1 MSQNKMKI
9 GVLALQGDFKEHS
22 IALNKLGITA
32 VEVRKPS
39 DLKDVSGLILPGG
52 ESTTIS
58 KLLKTSHLD
67 AAIAERSRKGLPIYG
82 TCAGAIILA
91 KKITDSTI
99 PTLGLLD
106 VEIARNNYGRQIDSF
121 EAKLNV
127 ESLGNVEGVFIR
139 APIIKQV
146 FNGAKILAEFDG
158 NPVMLQDKNILITT
172 FHPELTDDTKVHE
185 YFLNMVKKRIN

>member
-1 MSQNKMKI
+1 MTHSKMKI
-9 GVLALQGDFKEHS
+9 GVLALQGDFEEHTA
-22 IALNKLGITA
+22 ALNKLGITA

-67 AAIAERSRKGLPIYG
+67 SAISERSKLGLPIYG

-91 KKITDSTI
+91 KKISDSNL

-106 VEIARNNYGRQIDSF
+106 LEIARNNYGREIDNLETKINQS
-121 EAKLNV
+121 AK
-127 ESLGNVEGVFIR
+127 
-139 APIIKQV
+139 
-146 FNGAKILAEFDG
+146 
-158 NPVMLQDKNILITT
+158 
-172 FHPELTDDTKVHE
+172 
-185 YFLNMVKKRIN
+185 